1 MPAMQRNATRLFY
14 GLVFSLI
21 VLGLP
26 RAGLAG
32 TITMFLT
39 DLDVSYLGSAPVG
52 GAVFDTIAVAG
63 ATGGFDTDLADKLQ
77 AASFKLDNAQLGTV
91 VDTVGSNTDDMW
103 GDLRVNS
110 IGASVPRNV
119 INFGLGNDGGTFG
132 FDWFLRP
139 LNNGGATTNFL
150 RLGLTNINLSLTD
163 IPPGGEAFTFTG
175 VATVLSQNLPF
186 GLSFDTTQPIAFS
199 YTAPK
204 AGLSGGSPA
213 TGALGTGALTITG
226 TQAQIPEPAT
236 AALFV
241 AGATVLGFKGLRRRR
256 AAA

>member
-1 MPAMQRNATRLFY
+1 MQRNATRLFY
-14 GLVFSLI
+14 GFVFSLI
-21 VLGLP
+21 ILGLP
-26 RAGLAG
+26 RAGMAG

-39 DLDVSYLGSAPVG
+39 DVDVTYLGSAPVG
-52 GAVFDTIAVAG
+52 GAVFDAISVNG
-63 ATGGFDTDLADKLQ
+63 ANGAFDTNNADKLQ
-77 AASFKLDNAQLGTV
+77 AASFKLDNTQLGTV

-103 GDLRVNS
+103 GDLRVNN
-110 IGASVPRNV
+110 IGVSVPRNV
-119 INFGLGNDGGTFG
+119 INFGVGNDGGTFG

-139 LNNGGATTNFL
+139 LNNGGAVSNFL

-163 IPPGGEAFTFTG
+163 IPPGGETFTFSG
-175 VATVLSQNLPF
+175 LANVLSQNLPF
-186 GLSFDTTQPIAFS
+186 GLAFDLTQPVAFS

-236 AALFV
+236 AALFI
-241 AGATVLGFKGLRRRR
+241 AGATVLGFNGLRRRR
-256 AAA
+256 AA